1 MRRVIGAGVLVGAV
15 FATAACGGDPSSSPS
30 PSPSVSPSP
39 SPSSTAPTP
48 PPLPDAARKDTKA
61 GAVAFVR
68 HYVELINYAQATGD
82 VGSLEKA
89 SSQDCDSCAAIAAKA
104 RAIYGAGGH
113 VSGGAWRT
121 KPGHTLRNG
130 SVDGWTVD
138 ALVRYGPQDL
148 VESAGASPRHLNGGA
163 TTFTFIIS
171 GRHGQWRVED
181 FTRSQ

>member
-68 HYVELINYAQATGD
+68 HYVE
-82 VGSLEKA
+82 
-89 SSQDCDSCAAIAAKA
+89 
-104 RAIYGAGGH
+104 
-113 VSGGAWRT
+113 
-121 KPGHTLRNG
+121 
-130 SVDGWTVD
+130 
-138 ALVRYGPQDL
+138 
-148 VESAGASPRHLNGGA
+148 
-163 TTFTFIIS
+163 
-171 GRHGQWRVED
+171 
-181 FTRSQ
+181 

>member
-68 HYVELINYAQATGD
+68 HYVELLNYAQFTGE
-82 VGSLEKA
+82 VRPLEEVSAKTCETCNSVAQVIDDLYAKGGMVKGGERTLGRHLAQRGAEGGVILFRVRSTPQTIIVPGEQARELPGGDKSEEFHVA
-89 SSQDCDSCAAIAAKA
+89 SS
-104 RAIYGAGGH
+104 GADWE
-113 VSGGAWRT
+113 V
-121 KPGHTLRNG
+121 
-130 SVDGWTVD
+130 
-138 ALVRYGPQDL
+138 
-148 VESAGASPRHLNGGA
+148 
-163 TTFTFIIS
+163 
-171 GRHGQWRVED
+171 
-181 FTRSQ
+181 TRWSRID